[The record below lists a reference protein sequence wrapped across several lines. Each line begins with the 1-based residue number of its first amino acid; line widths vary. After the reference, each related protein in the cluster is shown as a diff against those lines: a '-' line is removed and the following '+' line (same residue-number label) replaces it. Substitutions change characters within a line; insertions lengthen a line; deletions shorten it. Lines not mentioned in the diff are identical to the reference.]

1 MINFGPLKLTLMKS
15 DHNGSTSDRC
25 ALCRINFGRCFLFCH
40 TSLSFGSNKSR
51 QKNVSF
57 PTLLRDPILDQ
68 LIILTHFLQ
77 PLLCFYQ
84 LLMAICPPMCHR
96 VSNIEQLFFQ
106 RLCPGHDPTILC
118 SDLQA
123 GLFVLSSLCTVSP
136 GLDANNILQS
146 LYGHPAELVFW
157 YLWVY
162 LE

>member
-96 VSNIEQLFFQ
+96 VSNIEQLFLKVFAPVTIPRSSAQ
-106 RLCPGHDPTILC
+106 IYKLGCLCY
-118 SDLQA
+118 QA
-123 GLFVLSSLCTVSP
+123 CAL
-136 GLDANNILQS
+136 
-146 LYGHPAELVFW
+146 
-157 YLWVY
+157 
-162 LE
+162 

>member
-1 MINFGPLKLTLMKS
+1 MINFGPFLKLTLMKS

-25 ALCRINFGRCFLFCH
+25 ALCRINIWPMLPFLSRH
-40 TSLSFGSNKSR
+40 TFLSFGSNKSR

-136 GLDANNILQS
+136 GFDANNILQS
-146 LYGHPAELVFW
+146 LCGHPAELVFG
-157 YLWVY
+157 YF
-162 LE
+162 

>member
-1 MINFGPLKLTLMKS
+1 MKS

-25 ALCRINFGRCFLFCH
+25 ALCRINIWPMLPFLSRH
-40 TSLSFGSNKSR
+40 TFLSFGSNKSR
-51 QKNVSF
+51 QKKVSF